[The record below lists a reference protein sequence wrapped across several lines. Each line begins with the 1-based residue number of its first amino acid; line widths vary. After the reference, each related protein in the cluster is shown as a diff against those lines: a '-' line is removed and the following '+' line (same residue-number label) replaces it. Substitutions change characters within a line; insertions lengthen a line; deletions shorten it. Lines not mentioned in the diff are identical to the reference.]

1 MRWHIKVLR
10 GCNVCANS
18 FIALRA
24 PRRATRFLPRE
35 ILTVPPP
42 PFGVSPAPRTTA
54 GDAAPDDVP
63 PTRQRHGPRPT
74 PQRPTASDVPP
85 TLQRSTAS
93 DAAPTTQPRQRCRGA
108 RAKLTAPPYASA
120 VTRTPSDAAPDEA
133 TTNAAQRRHTRPT
146 QQPPHE
152 APPQRHPQ
160 RRSTTRRHKGA
171 RAEHQ
176 GATLL
181 PHDTPVQ
188 RHGARS
194 KAPSRPK
201 HNRSAWL
208 HHDTTDEQHDT
219 PKPDQSVTKRH
230 GGAYRHY
237 PRSKERTPDRPNY
250 PIIPYFELALTSL
263 PISPGHCIFAPPAT
277 HRQSLLQNP
286 TLPVATPSV
295 RFYNPS
301 PPTFSPHFLYFYL
314 LFFPPSALR
323 IAMSI
328 SGLKNTIFAI
338 IANKNTI
345 SPMNGRL

>member
-1 MRWHIKVLR
+1 MIPLTPLRRLCGHPARLYDRSHAPRRLYTTSHRRQRLVPPQRLRAAAQFKSGRHMRWHIKVLR

-24 PRRATRFLPRE
+24 PRRAPRFLPRE
-35 ILTVPPP
+35 ILTFPRRLSASLPHHGPPPATPRPMTYHPRDNATAHGPRDNVPPP
-42 PFGVSPAPRTTA
+42 ATMPRDNVLPPATQHPR
-54 GDAAPDDVP
+54 
-63 PTRQRHGPRPT
+63 R
-74 PQRPTASDVPP
+74 
-85 TLQRSTAS
+85 
-93 DAAPTTQPRQRCRGA
+93 TQPRQRCRGA

-120 VTRTPSDAAPDEA
+120 VTRAHSDASPDEA
-133 TTNAAQRRHTRPT
+133 TNAAQRRHTRPT

-160 RRSTTRRHKGA
+160 RRSTTRRHTGA
-171 RAEHQ
+171 RAKHQ
-176 GATLL
+176 GATQL

-237 PRSKERTPDRPNY
+237 PLSTD
-250 PIIPYFELALTSL
+250 
-263 PISPGHCIFAPPAT
+263 AP
-277 HRQSLLQNP
+277 
-286 TLPVATPSV
+286 
-295 RFYNPS
+295 
-301 PPTFSPHFLYFYL
+301 
-314 LFFPPSALR
+314 
-323 IAMSI
+323 
-328 SGLKNTIFAI
+328 
-338 IANKNTI
+338 
-345 SPMNGRL
+345 